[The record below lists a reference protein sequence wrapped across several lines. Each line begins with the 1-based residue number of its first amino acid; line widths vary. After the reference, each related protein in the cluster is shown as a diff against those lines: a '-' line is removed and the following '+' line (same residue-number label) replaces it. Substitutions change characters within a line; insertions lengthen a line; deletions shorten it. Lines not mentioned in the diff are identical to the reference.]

1 MKKRTIEQ
9 TGLIPRSILRT
20 FERFRKQLLP
30 GAEMLVIQEFRISRY
45 QVIVSVRCLITLIV
59 FLIAAILFIYLRS
72 KKNKIRELK
81 KDPRTGTF
89 SDI

>member
-1 MKKRTIEQ
+1 MTK
-9 TGLIPRSILRT
+9 
-20 FERFRKQLLP
+20 
-30 GAEMLVIQEFRISRY
+30 Y
-45 QVIVSVRCLITLIV
+45 LITLIV
-59 FLIAAILFIYLRS
+59 FLIAAILFIYLCS